1 MYAGIELKY
10 YDYEGRL

>member
-10 YDYEGRL
+10 YDCKGRI